1 MMTSHAQNLLLGAVL
16 LLLSGAWTWLVI
28 DTIPAGFGDG
38 DIGARAFPMAFGLI
52 LAGLSSILIARTAL
66 AGGPGTGAG
75 PAAPTAGRG
84 YRQAAWFVALKVLAV
99 IVIYGLLLE
108 RVGFVLA
115 TPVAVFLV
123 MIAGLGGQSVLKIVG
138 MSLGL
143 TAGCWLV
150 FEKLIGIYLANGT
163 WINLG

>member
-1 MMTSHAQNLLLGAVL
+1 MTSHVQNLLLGVVL

-38 DIGARAFPMAFGLI
+38 DIGARAFPMAFGLM
-52 LAGLSSILIARTAL
+52 LAGLASVLIVKTTL
-66 AGGPGTGAG
+66 ASQPRTGAE
-75 PAAPTAGRG
+75 PAALSEGRRHG
-84 YRQAAWFVALKVLAV
+84 QAAWFVALKVLTV
-99 IVIYGLLLE
+99 IVIYGFLLE

-123 MIAGLGGQSVLKIVG
+123 MIAGLRGQSALKIAG

-143 TAGCWLV
+143 TAGCWLI

-163 WINLG
+163 WINIG